1 MVAYLLERC
10 AVCWQKIAQCGC
22 ALGNILAGVFL
33 SLLLSGCDSGE
44 TSVKVPVRPVKIVVV
59 KEGQQGETLTQVG
72 SITAEHETLLGF
84 QLNGR
89 ITERSVEVGDEV
101 AAGQVVAKLDSR
113 DAQNQLQSAK
123 ADLASAES
131 AEKVERSNF
140 ERIQKLAA
148 TGVVSQSQLE
158 QATATMDAA
167 VSRLRSAQAGFKSAN
182 DNLGFTRLVAPESGV
197 VISVS
202 GNAGQVVAAGQEVV
216 RIASLSQ
223 RLAVF
228 DVPEKIILSDIKH
241 PQITVSL
248 LADRSIS
255 TSGRV
260 RDLSPQADPT
270 TRTYRVRVALENP
283 PESMALGATVIGS
296 VTLANSH
303 LIRLPA
309 TAITRKDDQPAVYV
323 VAPETQTLVL
333 KTITVDRY
341 SDDAIFVSDGLAP
354 GDRVVVAGVS
364 KLRPGQPV
372 LDTGNK
378 SEGAKP

>member
-1 MVAYLLERC
+1 MATYFSDLYSFS
-10 AVCWQKIAQCGC
+10 WQKIWQYGC
-22 ALGNILAGVFL
+22 ALCGVFL
-33 SLLLSGCDSGE
+33 SLLLSGCDSSE
-44 TSVKVPVRPVKIVVV
+44 VSVKAPIRPVKIVVV
-59 KEGQQGETLTQVG
+59 EEGQLGETMTQVG
-72 SITAEHETLLGF
+72 SVTAEHETLLGF

-89 ITERSVEVGDEV
+89 ITERTVEVGDKV
-101 AAGQVVAKLDSR
+101 VAGQVVAKLDPR
-113 DAQNQLQSAK
+113 DAQHQLQRAK

-167 VSRLRSAQAGFKSAN
+167 VSRLRSEQAAFKSAN

-202 GNAGQVVAAGQEVV
+202 GNPGQVVGAGQEVV

-228 DVPEKIILSDIKH
+228 DVPEKIILSDIKQ
-241 PQITVSL
+241 PQIKVSL
-248 LADRSIS
+248 LADQSIS
-255 TSGRV
+255 TTGRV

-270 TRTYRVRVALENP
+270 TRTYRVRVELDNP

-296 VTLANSH
+296 VTVANSH
-303 LIRLPA
+303 LIHLPA
-309 TAITRKDDQPAVYV
+309 AAITRKDDQPAVYV
-323 VAPETQTLVL
+323 VAPKTQTLVL

-341 SDDAIFVSDGLAP
+341 SDDAIFVSGGLEH

-372 LDTGNK
+372 VDKGSK
-378 SEGAKP
+378 PEGAKQ

>member
-1 MVAYLLERC
+1 MATYCSNLC
-10 AVCWQKIAQCGC
+10 SFIWQKAGRYGYALCGVS
-22 ALGNILAGVFL
+22 AGIFL

-44 TSVKVPVRPVKIVVV
+44 VSVKAPVRPVKIVVV
-59 KEGQQGETLTQVG
+59 EEGQQGETISQVG

-89 ITERSVEVGDEV
+89 ITERSVEVGDKV
-101 AAGQVVAKLDSR
+101 AAGQVIAKLDPR
-113 DAQNQLQSAK
+113 DAQHQLQSAQ
-123 ADLASAES
+123 ADLTSAES
-131 AEKVERSNF
+131 TEKVERSNF

-167 VSRLRSAQAGFKSAN
+167 ISRLRSAQAGFKSAN

-197 VISVS
+197 VISVL
-202 GNAGQVVAAGQEVV
+202 GNPGQVVAAGQEVV
-216 RIASLSQ
+216 RVASLSK

-228 DVPEKIILSDIKH
+228 DVPEKMILKETP
-241 PQITVSL
+241 PQIVVSL
-248 LADRSIS
+248 LSDPAIK
-255 TSGRV
+255 TTGRIHDV
-260 RDLSPQADPT
+260 SPQADPA
-270 TRTYRVRVALENP
+270 TRTYRVRIELENP

-296 VTLANSH
+296 ATTANSH

-333 KTITVDRY
+333 KAISVDRY
-341 SDDAIFVSDGLAP
+341 SEDAIFVSGGLEA

-364 KLRPGQPV
+364 KLRPGQLV
-372 LDTGNK
+372 LDAGNK
-378 SEGAKP
+378 PEGAKP